1 MKFLLILLHIYFVSF
16 LDKPEKTAPQL
27 SPRAIEQRQ
36 KWNIPTDQM
45 DYPVSP
51 MYMDSLR
58 RMGAKIMHKSR
69 WMNGV
74 TCEIK
79 TNWSPRYVPS
89 VSSPASR

>member
-1 MKFLLILLHIYFVSF
+1 MKLLLILLHIYFVSF

-51 MYMDSLR
+51 MYMVLICLKYLR
-58 RMGAKIMHKSR
+58 
-69 WMNGV
+69 
-74 TCEIK
+74 
-79 TNWSPRYVPS
+79 Y
-89 VSSPASR
+89 SSATSG